1 MNKETIFV
9 AGPHAVRAALLNA
22 PELCLEIWT
31 SEKNPLGRRTSIG
44 DSLEK
49 NAFDAGLIPQI
60 VRKSTLDK
68 LYGSTDH
75 QGIVLR
81 RRVPKKY
88 TVEQVLEGIVDFN
101 KGNLLLVLDR
111 IQDPRNYGACLR
123 VADSFGATAVVVPQ
137 PRSCPITGVV
147 ASAASGAL
155 DSVKIVEV
163 VNITSAM
170 KKMREAGIWIVGAK
184 EGQPLS
190 LYQATFNSA
199 TAIVVGGEGFG
210 LRRLTQDNCD
220 ELVSIPMAGFVSS
233 LNVSTAAAIC
243 LYEFRRQHPN
253 EQTQTI

>member
-1 MNKETIFV
+1 MKKDAIFV
-9 AGPHAVRAALLNA
+9 AGLHAVRSALLNV

-31 SEKNPLGRRTSIG
+31 SEKKTFGQRVGVEDTLK
-44 DSLEK
+44 K
-49 NAFDAGLIPQI
+49 NALDAGLALQL

-81 RRVPKKY
+81 RRPPKEYK
-88 TVEQVLEGIVDFN
+88 VEEVLEGIQDLN
-101 KGNLLLVLDR
+101 TANLLLVLDR

-123 VADSFGATAVVVPQ
+123 VADSFGATAVVVPKR
-137 PRSCPITGVV
+137 RSCPITGVV
-147 ASAASGAL
+147 ATAASGAL

-163 VNITSAM
+163 VNITSAI
-170 KKMREAGIWIVGAK
+170 KKMREAGIWVVGAK
-184 EGQPLS
+184 EGQPRS
-190 LYQATFNSA
+190 LYQMAFNTA

-220 ELVSIPMAGFVSS
+220 ELVSIPMGGFVSS

-243 LYEFRRQHPN
+243 LYEFRRQHPK
-253 EQTQTI
+253 E